1 MQYLERFLNFLD
13 SLLGSALYFPLVLLG
28 MGVFFTFYLG
38 FPQIRYFKH
47 AWGIL
52 LGKRADNDAPGET
65 THFQALSTALSGTV
79 GTGNIGGVGLAI
91 FLGGP
96 AALFWMWATAFLGMT
111 TKFVEVSL
119 SHKYRR
125 TDSNGQMAGGPMYY
139 MEHGLKL
146 KWLAILFAIATV
158 ISSFGSGNLP
168 QANNMA
174 AGLLTSFSI
183 PTWASG
189 AVLSVLL
196 GLVILGGIQRIA
208 AVAAT
213 LVPFMGLLY
222 AFGALA
228 VIATH
233 AENLLP
239 SFLSVLRDAF
249 SGSAATGG
257 FLGATFA
264 YAFNRGVN
272 RGLYSNE
279 AGQGSAPIAHASAR
293 SKETCRRGYGVDIGA
308 FHRHTHHLHVDRHGH
323 SVFRCMATKVSD
335 RFRRIRHGDFKRC
348 LFRQKSA
355 ARKVAVRTS
364 GPVAAKQ

>member
-1 MQYLERFLNFLD
+1 
-13 SLLGSALYFPLVLLG
+13 
-28 MGVFFTFYLG
+28 
-38 FPQIRYFKH
+38 
-47 AWGIL
+47 
-52 LGKRADNDAPGET
+52 
-65 THFQALSTALSGTV
+65 
-79 GTGNIGGVGLAI
+79 
-91 FLGGP
+91 
-96 AALFWMWATAFLGMT
+96 
-111 TKFVEVSL
+111 
-119 SHKYRR
+119 
-125 TDSNGQMAGGPMYY
+125 
-139 MEHGLKL
+139 
-146 KWLAILFAIATV
+146 
-158 ISSFGSGNLP
+158 
-168 QANNMA
+168 MA

-279 AGQGSAPIAHASAR
+279 AGAR
-293 SKETCRRGYGVDIGA
+293 FSTHRSRLRTLQRTCRRGVWCRYWSLSS
-308 FHRHTHHLHVDRHGH
+308 TH
-323 SVFRCMATKVSD
+323 SS
-335 RFRRIRHGDFKRC
+335 
-348 LFRQKSA
+348 SA
-355 ARKVAVRTS
+355 R
-364 GPVAAKQ
+364 